1 LPEIRQSNSDCAGHF
16 YKFFG
21 FNQKLWYKFRCLLN
35 ILYFI
40 EHSPFYCKNMLFLVQ
55 SAAVYGID
63 ALIVDIEVN
72 LQPVKGE
79 ADTSSPVI
87 IVGLPD
93 TAIRESR
100 ERIRAAIV
108 NSSFFF
114 PFHKTTINLAPA
126 DVRKE
131 GASFDLP
138 IALGI
143 LGANGDLG
151 NVENLKNTLS
161 VGELSLDG
169 RVRPVRGAL
178 SIALRARENG
188 IKNLL
193 LPEENATEAAV
204 VQDVDVYP
212 IRDLRQ
218 ATEIVQA
225 LQNGREA
232 QTMPLKLNVSDIKNS
247 ENKYRADFAEVR
259 GQHTAKRALEVASA
273 GGHNILLIGPP
284 GSGKTM
290 LAKRLPTILPP
301 LEFEEALEITK
312 IHSVAGLTGK
322 SGLVTTRPFKSPH
335 HTVSQAGLIGGGSI
349 PKPGEVSLAHLGV
362 LFLDELPEFD
372 RSVLEVMRQPMED
385 KQVTI
390 SRAATSLTFPSN
402 FTLVASMNPCPCGYF
417 GSQRECKCSP
427 VQIQRYVG
435 KISGPLLD
443 RIDIH
448 VDVPAVNFKELRGK
462 GVAPGENSQVIRQ
475 RVINAREIQ
484 LKRLSGDSVYSNS
497 AMSPAQIRKFCALDA
512 ESENLLERA
521 MLRQGLSARAHDR
534 ILKVARTIAD
544 LEASENIQPMHISEA
559 INYRSLDRNYWT

>member
-1 LPEIRQSNSDCAGHF
+1 
-16 YKFFG
+16 
-21 FNQKLWYKFRCLLN
+21 
-35 ILYFI
+35 
-40 EHSPFYCKNMLFLVQ
+40 MLFLTQ

-72 LQPVKGE
+72 LVPVKGE
-79 ADTSSPVI
+79 DERPNIT

-93 TAIRESR
+93 TAVRESR
-100 ERIRAAIV
+100 ERIRAAIG
-108 NSSFFF
+108 NSGYFF
-114 PFHKTTINLAPA
+114 PIHKATINLAPA

-143 LGANGDLG
+143 LGAAGDLG
-151 NVENLKNTLS
+151 KSETISNTLS

-178 SIALRARENG
+178 SIALSARDSG
-188 IKNLL
+188 ITNLL
-193 LPEENATEAAV
+193 LPEENAKEAAV
-204 VQDVDVYP
+204 VSGVNVFP
-212 IRDLRQ
+212 IKDLREAARLAEQ
-218 ATEIVQA
+218 
-225 LQNGREA
+225 LQNGELT
-232 QTMPLKLNVSDIKNS
+232 QILPLKLDSAEFKSNGNG
-247 ENKYRADFAEVR
+247 YRVDFAEVR
-259 GQHTAKRALEVASA
+259 GQQTAKRALEVASA
-273 GGHNILLIGPP
+273 GGHNILFIGPP

-290 LAKRLPTILPP
+290 LAKRLPTVLPP

-312 IHSVAGLTGK
+312 IHSVAGLTGR
-322 SGLVTTRPFKSPH
+322 SGLITDRPFKSPH

-372 RSVLEVMRQPMED
+372 RSVLEVLRQPMED

-417 GSQRECKCSP
+417 GSTRECTCSP
-427 VQIQRYVG
+427 IQIQRYVG

-448 VDVPAVNFKELRGK
+448 IDVPAVKFNELRGR
-462 GVAPGENSQVIRQ
+462 GVAQGDSSADIRA
-475 RVINAREIQ
+475 RVIKAREIQ
-484 LKRLSGDSVYSNS
+484 LDRFSGVAGVFSNS
-497 AMSPAQIRKFCALDA
+497 AMSSAQIRDHCALDSA
-512 ESENLLERA
+512 SEALLEKA
-521 MLRQGLSARAHDR
+521 MHRQGLSARAHDR
-534 ILKVARTIAD
+534 ILKVARTVAD
-544 LEASENIQPMHISEA
+544 LDGSENIGPQHISEA